1 MSTATGIDLGPSS
14 CVLVGARQGSTGAD
28 VRAVHAMDPAEWP
41 VDGFRL
47 ADALRS
53 VRRLHRFPRNAR
65 VIAWQ
70 LASPVTPDDPRCQS
84 LLKPIL
90 DAGFHVEAVLTP
102 SEALARLAESRPRP
116 HQGSVA
122 WLSINVHGAAIVIM
136 RGPELLF
143 SRTLRWNYKGS
154 LPTVREQLLQRYTLV
169 SHLAPEL
176 QRGIKL
182 ARAKYATNVDTVIT
196 CGNLPELRSLTMP
209 LIEEINL
216 EVETLDSADG
226 LASLG
231 AVAQAKLSDMAPAI
245 RLAAV
250 AALLPVHRSKVFGV
264 PLRFAAAMLLAMA
277 MVGAYLMQ
285 LRPATSPD
293 PVGTLEAVS
302 PVETLP
308 ASDPTPTAPSSGS
321 GAADVPVSGIGSR
334 PPAVEPLV
342 SRPLPKVPPL
352 TSILIDSG
360 RRFAMFG
367 RSIVGVGDAVGP
379 RVVARID
386 PNAVVLQE
394 PSGSSITILLRPEL
408 SDAVNSRLF
417 AGHRSP
423 STRTYAV
430 R

>member
-1 MSTATGIDLGPSS
+1 MSSATGIDLGPSS
-14 CVLVGARQGSTGAD
+14 CALVGARQGSTGAD
-28 VRAVHAMDPAEWP
+28 VTAVHAIEPEEWP

-53 VRRLHRFPRNAR
+53 IRRQQRFPRDAR

-102 SEALARLAESRPRP
+102 SEALARLAASRPRP

-122 WLSINVHGAAIVIM
+122 WLSINVHGAVIVIM

-143 SRTLRWNYKGS
+143 SRTIHWDYRPS

-169 SHLAPEL
+169 SHLGPEL

-182 ARAKYATNVDTVIT
+182 ARATYATNVDTVIT

-216 EVETLDSADG
+216 EVETLDSSDG
-226 LASLG
+226 LSSLG
-231 AVAQAKLSDMAPAI
+231 AVAQAKLADMAPAI

-250 AALLPVHRSKVFGV
+250 AALLPIQRRKVLGV
-264 PLRFAAAMLLAMA
+264 PLRFAAAMLLAIA
-277 MVGAYLMQ
+277 VLGASLMPS
-285 LRPATSPD
+285 RPASSPD
-293 PVGTLEAVS
+293 AVVALEPVT
-302 PVETLP
+302 PVETMP
-308 ASDPTPTAPSSGS
+308 SSDPTPTATSSGS
-321 GAADVPVSGIGSR
+321 GVADVPVSGLGSGPR
-334 PPAVEPLV
+334 LAEAPPV
-342 SRPLPKVPPL
+342 
-352 TSILIDSG
+352 TSILIDSS
-360 RRFAMFG
+360 RRLAMFG
-367 RSIVGVGDAVGP
+367 GSIVGVGDAVGP
-379 RVVARID
+379 RVVTRID
-386 PNAVVLQE
+386 QHAVTLQE
-394 PSGSSITILLRPEL
+394 PTGSQVTVLLRTGLPNT
-408 SDAVNSRLF
+408 VRLGLF
-417 AGHRSP
+417 DPHGRSP
-423 STRTYAV
+423 SRRTLAV

>member
-14 CVLVGARQGSTGAD
+14 CALVGARQGSTGAD
-28 VRAVHAMDPAEWP
+28 VTAVHAIDPAEWP

-53 VRRLHRFPRNAR
+53 VRRQHRFPRDAR

-70 LASPVTPDDPRCQS
+70 LATPVTPDDPRCQS
-84 LLKPIL
+84 LLKPIV

-116 HQGSVA
+116 YPGSVA
-122 WLSINVHGAAIVIM
+122 WLSINVHGAVIVIM

-143 SRTLRWNYKGS
+143 SRTLRWNYKPS

-169 SHLAPEL
+169 SHIAPEL
-176 QRGIKL
+176 QQGIKL
-182 ARAKYATNVDTVIT
+182 TRAKYATNVDTVIT

-209 LIEEINL
+209 LIEEINM

-231 AVAQAKLSDMAPAI
+231 AVAQAKLADMAPAI

-250 AALLPVHRSKVFGV
+250 AALFPVHRPRVFGV
-264 PLRFAAAMLLAMA
+264 PLRFAAAAMVLAMA
-277 MVGAYLMQ
+277 VIGAYLIQM
-285 LRPATSPD
+285 RPA
-293 PVGTLEAVS
+293 EA
-302 PVETLP
+302 LP
-308 ASDPTPTAPSSGS
+308 PRDPTPTAPSSGS
-321 GAADVPVSGIGSR
+321 GAPDVPVSSLGSGT
-334 PPAVEPLV
+334 PAPAAPI
-342 SRPLPKVPPL
+342 SRPLTQAPPVS
-352 TSILIDSG
+352 SILIASG
-360 RRFAMFG
+360 RRLAIFRG
-367 RSIVGVGDAVGP
+367 SIVGVGDPVGP

-386 PNAVVLQE
+386 QHVVTLQE
-394 PSGSSITILLRPEL
+394 PSGAQIRVLLRPEL
-408 SDAVNSRLF
+408 PNTVRLGLF
-417 AGHRSP
+417 DTHGRSP
-423 STRTYAV
+423 SRRTHAV

>member
-1 MSTATGIDLGPSS
+1 MPRIGTMSTATGIDLGPSS
-14 CVLVGARQGSTGAD
+14 CALVGARQGSTGAD
-28 VRAVHAMDPAEWP
+28 VTAVHAIDPAEWP

-53 VRRLHRFPRNAR
+53 IRRQHRFPRDAR

-84 LLKPIL
+84 LLKPIV

-143 SRTLRWNYKGS
+143 SRTLRWSYKAS

-176 QRGIKL
+176 QQGIKL
-182 ARAKYATNVDTVIT
+182 ARANHATNVDTVIT

-231 AVAQAKLSDMAPAI
+231 AVAQSKLSDMAPAI

-250 AALLPVHRSKVFGV
+250 AALFPVHRPKVFGM
-264 PLRFAAAMLLAMA
+264 PLRFAAAMVLAMA
-277 MVGAYLMQ
+277 VMGAYLMQ
-285 LRPATSPD
+285 MRTAASP
-293 PVGTLEAVS
+293 
-302 PVETLP
+302 PVEALP
-308 ASDPTPTAPSSGS
+308 PTDPTPTAPSSGS
-321 GAADVPVSGIGSR
+321 GPEDVPVSVLGSGI
-334 PPAVEPLV
+334 PAPEPRV
-342 SRPLPKVPPL
+342 SRPLASAPRVN
-352 TSILIDSG
+352 SILIDSG
-360 RRFAMFG
+360 RRLAMFG
-367 RSIVGVGDAVGP
+367 GSIVGVGDALGP

-386 PNAVVLQE
+386 QHGVTLQE
-394 PSGSSITILLRPEL
+394 PSGAQIRVLLRSEL
-408 SDAVNSRLF
+408 PNTVRLGLF
-417 AGHRSP
+417 DTHGRSP